1 MKSSNI
7 NDSTISAYANA
18 NYYVIA
24 EQSFY
29 MKIGQKSKP
38 LQNYCFKK
46 NYQSAVFVTGYNPFS
61 KIATDMLNLLAHN
74 KLKLMLNNMDIEF
87 ILCVASDLEKDWPDE
102 VGVLA
107 LDVTLQ
113 KGKDIGNKFKQNAI
127 VWISDSWVPKIEL
140 LR

>member
-1 MKSSNI
+1 
-7 NDSTISAYANA
+7 
-18 NYYVIA
+18 
-24 EQSFY
+24 
-29 MKIGQKSKP
+29 
-38 LQNYCFKK
+38 
-46 NYQSAVFVTGYNPFS
+46 
-61 KIATDMLNLLAHN
+61 MLNLLAHN